1 MGRLSVLL
9 LGVANAFYLPG
20 LAPVSYCREGQEN
33 PGDQPCTADIE
44 LFVNKLTSHD
54 SAITFEYRYV
64 YLTFRSA
71 NFYSVRSISAKIPK
85 VKNPQQKTSVK
96 SYSASEFD
104 LPHTDSSSIVRS
116 PARKSAR
123 KSTPEMMT
131 T

>member
-54 SAITFEYRYV
+54 SAIPFEYRYFC
-64 YLTFRSA
+64 LFELIRLRSSQRLR
-71 NFYSVRSISAKIPK
+71 FLPRYRWRKIT
-85 VKNPQQKTSVK
+85 N
-96 SYSASEFD
+96 
-104 LPHTDSSSIVRS
+104 
-116 PARKSAR
+116 RKSRSSPVRRAN
-123 KSTPEMMT
+123 STIAVQIQVRQRGDVQESLREEIQRRR
-131 T
+131 